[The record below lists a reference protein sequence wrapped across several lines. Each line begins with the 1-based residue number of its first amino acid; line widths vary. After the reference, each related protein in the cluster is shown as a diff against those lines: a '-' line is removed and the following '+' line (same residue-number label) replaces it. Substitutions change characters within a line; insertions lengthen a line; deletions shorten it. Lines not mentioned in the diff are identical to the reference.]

1 MTGLLSS
8 APGAASIRLLVG
20 SQLLLIVQAG
30 LVVRAQ
36 GAVSDMLW
44 AISLAA
50 LLTGLACLA
59 GAVRG
64 ERPDASNPAGR
75 RTHGR

>member
-30 LVVRAQ
+30 LVVRAK

-50 LLTGLACLA
+50 LLMGLACLA
-59 GAVRG
+59 SAVRG
-64 ERPDASNPAGR
+64 ERPNASLPAGR
-75 RTHGR
+75 PNHGR

>member
-1 MTGLLSS
+1 MSS
-8 APGAASIRLLVG
+8 APAAASIRLLMG

-36 GAVSDMLW
+36 GAVSDTLW

-50 LLTGLACLA
+50 LLMGLACLA
-59 GAVRG
+59 SAVRG
-64 ERPDASNPAGR
+64 EGGDASIPAGR
-75 RTHGR
+75 RNHGR

>member
-8 APGAASIRLLVG
+8 APGTASIRLLMG
-20 SQLLLIVQAG
+20 SQLLLVVQAG

-36 GAVSDMLW
+36 GAVSDTLW

-50 LLTGLACLA
+50 LLMGLACLA
-59 GAVRG
+59 SAVRG
-64 ERPDASNPAGR
+64 ERPDASIPVGR
-75 RTHGR
+75 PTHGR

>member
-1 MTGLLSS
+1 MTGLPSS
-8 APGAASIRLLVG
+8 APDAASIRLLMG

-36 GAVSDMLW
+36 GAVSDTLW

-50 LLTGLACLA
+50 LLMGLACLA
-59 GAVRG
+59 SAVRG
-64 ERPDASNPAGR
+64 ERSDASILAGR